1 MIDEMKKKGKVDL
14 RIWCAGC
21 SSGEEPYSV
30 AMVVREF
37 FEEYKIA
44 GEFGILATDIS
55 VTSIE
60 KAGEGIYQAA
70 QLPHVP
76 PALRQKYFS
85 MAPDGNV
92 MVKDGLKK
100 AVLFR
105 RLNLMRDDYP
115 FKGLFNI
122 IFCRNV
128 MIYFDG
134 PTRKNL
140 IEKYHRYTEPG
151 GYLFIGHSESIDRS
165 SRIYKYIKPAVYQKI

>member
-1 MIDEMKKKGKVDL
+1 MDKMKKRGKIDL

-30 AMVVREF
+30 AMVISNF
-37 FEEYKIA
+37 FEENKIS
-44 GEFGILATDIS
+44 GEFGVLATDIS

-60 KAGEGIYQAA
+60 KAGEGVYQAA
-70 QLPHVP
+70 QLAHVP
-76 PALRQKYFS
+76 PQMRHKYFT
-85 MAPDGNV
+85 MAGDENV
-92 MVKDGLKK
+92 IVKANLKK
-100 AVLFR
+100 NVLFR
-105 RLNLMRDDYP
+105 RLNLMRDIYP

-134 PTRKNL
+134 PTRKTL
-140 IEKYHRYTEPG
+140 IEKYHRYTEAE

-165 SRIYKYIKPAVYQKI
+165 SQIYKYIKPAVYQKI